1 MTALLKLVPSAAW
14 PWIAG
19 IGLSL
24 AVGLAQ
30 QVRVWSTQAELADE
44 SRAHSSYRLEVAER
58 DRRAATAAL
67 AETKRRIEAM
77 EEVERNARGELDA
90 ARADAAAAD
99 ASAGGLRR
107 EIERLRASRSATC
120 SAIAAGEREASESAV
135 VVLGELLE
143 SADRMAGEL
152 AAALDES
159 RVRGRA
165 CEAGYDSVASRSSAN

>member
-1 MTALLKLVPSAAW
+1 MNGLLKLIPSWAW

-19 IGLSL
+19 IGLAL
-24 AVGLAQ
+24 VVGAGQ
-30 QVRVWSTQAELADE
+30 QVRVWSVQAGLAEE

-58 DRRAATAAL
+58 DRRAAADAV
-67 AETKRRIEAM
+67 AETKRRIAAM
-77 EEVERNARGELDA
+77 DEVGRNATREIES

-99 ASAGGLRR
+99 ASAGWLRR
-107 EIERLRASRSATC
+107 EIDRLRAGRSATC
-120 SAIAAGEREASESAV
+120 SAIAAGERAAGEPAV

-165 CEAGYDSVASRSSAN
+165 CEAAYDSLR

>member
-1 MTALLKLVPSAAW
+1 MSGLLKLVPGWAW
-14 PWIAG
+14 PWVAG
-19 IGLSL
+19 ISLSL

-30 QVRVWSTQAELADE
+30 QVRVWSAQAELAGE

-58 DRRAATAAL
+58 DRRAATEVL

-120 SAIAAGEREASESAV
+120 SAIAAGERKASESAV
-135 VVLGELLE
+135 MVLGELLE
-143 SADRMAGEL
+143 GADRMAGEL

-165 CEAGYDSVASRSSAN
+165 CEAMHEGIRGG